1 MNTMRLIVNPT
12 SGRGRGVTVARKASR
27 LLHDQGI
34 THQVLESQTPD
45 DPIRLA
51 QQAVGDGVSVV
62 VGIGGDGLVSQ
73 VANALVGTD
82 TALGIIPAG
91 RGNDFARG
99 LGLPLD
105 VAGACSVIAQGHRQ
119 RIDVGW
125 ANGRYFCS
133 IAIVGLAAE
142 INRRANRFKRL
153 RVNALYSLLT
163 VATIFTDKP
172 LAFSLTYDSQERR
185 CCSWMIAV
193 GNTWSSARGMALVP
207 AARTDDALLDACI
220 INGMGKWEL
229 LLSVFPKVFSGRH
242 LYHTGVDTIRGRE
255 ITIGSDL
262 PGDVYADG
270 ERIGPLP
277 VTLKA
282 IPQALEVLLPE
293 HSQP

>member
-1 MNTMRLIVNPT
+1 MHNMRLIVNPT
-12 SGRGRGVTVARKASR
+12 SGRGRGAAIAHTASQ
-27 LLHDQGI
+27 LLRAQGLE
-34 THQVLESQTPD
+34 HQVLESHTPD
-45 DPIRLA
+45 EPIQFA
-51 QQAVGDGVSVV
+51 QQAVRDKAPVV

-73 VANALVGTD
+73 VANALVGTE

-105 VAGACSVIAQGHRQ
+105 VAGACSVIAQGQRQ

-125 ANGRYFCS
+125 ANGRYFFS

-142 INRRANRFKRL
+142 INRRANRFQRL

-172 LAFSLTYDSQERR
+172 VPFTLTYDGQERR
-185 CCSWMIAV
+185 CLSWMIAV

-220 INGMGKWEL
+220 INGMGKLEL

-242 LYHTGVDTIRGRE
+242 VYHTGVETIRGRE
-255 ITIGSDL
+255 MTIESEL

-277 VTLKA
+277 VTLRA
-282 IPQALEVLLPE
+282 IPQALEVLVSPKA
-293 HSQP
+293 QP